1 MNKLERRL
9 KGETKYLKRLKNN
22 KVDKLVEKNGFGNTK
37 RGVKVNFNCYRT
49 TGTPCSCT
57 SCSPGK
63 VSEKAKYKFNQ
74 FNKNDDYE

>member
-9 KGETKYLKRLKNN
+9 KDEFKYQKRLKNH
-22 KVDKLVEKNGFGNTK
+22 KIDKMTQKDGSGITK
-37 RGVKVNFNCYRT
+37 LGIKVNFNCYRT
-49 TGTPCSCT
+49 TGTPCSCA

-74 FNKNDDYE
+74 FNKNDYE